1 MKYLLLF
8 IIIVVKSSAK
18 RTYLVKTGG
27 DKYNELTPASKND
40 DYTELSF
47 LNQFSRKNL
56 RVSGKRKN
64 SPGKYRKKPTYV
76 KKSVEQRFW
85 KPSGRKPSGTTQMDD
100 KTKQDNDGSKE
111 EYSDEVEKDDQSK
124 STTSAATT
132 TTTTTTTTT
141 EAITPEDDI
150 TTIET
155 TEGNHRRDEEST
167 TEALEPADTTTIETT
182 EEKYGRN
189 EIKTKIGEKANLQCS
204 SQKPFDT
211 CTFTHTTTGKSFN
224 IQAGDSYEG
233 DRIKCLCEVENVD
246 PKKVCGMHFTEVEED
261 DAGEWRCEIGR
272 NGESETTTINLSV
285 PGCMID
291 IANKDPSGYI
301 LQEPLT
307 IKRNHLLKTIPMGQE
322 YAVSFELF
330 INSYS
335 TSQWQ
340 SILHFTHNLDSQSY
354 GDRNPA
360 VWMTGKG
367 EFHIAQ
373 ARSGNSLDYVQ
384 PKIKYPLKKW
394 IKFEI
399 TQTLVE
405 KKQCLFEK
413 KVKSEKKQCL
423 FEKKIMYEVK
433 IDGKSMFKDYNLTPQ
448 MFKKMKVYAGD
459 PWYQPLDGKI
469 KNLWVKSC
477 NRNL

>member
-1 MKYLLLF
+1 MKMKKNNITYF
-8 IIIVVKSSAK
+8 INEENAEVKGM
-18 RTYLVKTGG
+18 VKQTGG
-27 DKYNELTPASKND
+27 CNPGNSKTD
-40 DYTELSF
+40 DD
-47 LNQFSRKNL
+47 
-56 RVSGKRKN
+56 V
-64 SPGKYRKKPTYV
+64 
-76 KKSVEQRFW
+76 
-85 KPSGRKPSGTTQMDD
+85 TQVDGDD
-100 KTKQDNDGSKE
+100 KGQVEDEDNDNE
-111 EYSDEVEKDDQSK
+111 EDEDGKKDL
-124 STTSAATT
+124 
-132 TTTTTTTTT
+132 
-141 EAITPEDDI
+141 EDHYDI
-150 TTIET
+150 AFI
-155 TEGNHRRDEEST
+155 
-167 TEALEPADTTTIETT
+167 
-182 EEKYGRN
+182 N

-211 CTFTHTTTGKSFN
+211 CTFTHTTTGRSFN
-224 IQAGDSYEG
+224 IQAGDSFEG

-261 DAGEWRCEIGR
+261 EAGEWRCEIGR
-272 NGESETTTINLSV
+272 NGKSETTTINLSV

-301 LQEPLT
+301 LQEPLI

-360 VWMTGKG
+360 IWMTGKG

-405 KKQCLFEK
+405 N
-413 KVKSEKKQCL
+413 
-423 FEKKIMYEVK
+423 KKIMYEVK
-433 IDGKSMFKDYNLTPQ
+433 IDGKSVFKDYNLTPQ

-477 NRNL
+477 NRNLESFFEKYGNSPVHG